1 MAKDMG
7 FLDLVTLNCITNLS
21 SNISINFSSKGMDN
35 WTELDVIGCFL
46 PSKAMNGKGSER
58 EN

>member
-21 SNISINFSSKGMDN
+21 SNISINFSSKEIYKVFCGYGQ
-35 WTELDVIGCFL
+35 LDR
-46 PSKAMNGKGSER
+46 A
-58 EN
+58 